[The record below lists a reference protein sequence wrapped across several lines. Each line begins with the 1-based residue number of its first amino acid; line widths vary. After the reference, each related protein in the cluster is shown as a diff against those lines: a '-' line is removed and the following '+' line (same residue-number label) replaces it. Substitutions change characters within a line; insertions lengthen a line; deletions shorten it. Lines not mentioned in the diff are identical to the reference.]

1 MVEIWIKFRYHYKK
15 RACSAQRG
23 VHGCGSIWKWNWIIW
38 CGAPPSAA
46 GRSRRGAFPIMSWYM
61 YFAVRATS
69 AWAAGSLRS
78 EQGILC
84 AFVPA
89 YCTVFP
95 LRGSPA
101 WSSTESISR
110 CRRTWTAFRCPR
122 LPKSNRP
129 AGWSLCSNPCLR
141 STSKKHIFING
152 GKIFC
157 SSRSYAKYS
166 PHCMGKMLPQS
177 LSVLKKCWS
186 ISMRTLPVR
195 LRWKSLLPAP
205 A

>member
-1 MVEIWIKFRYHYKK
+1 MWKHLEVELDYLVR
-15 RACSAQRG
+15 RATF
-23 VHGCGSIWKWNWIIW
+23 CGWQI
-38 CGAPPSAA
+38 AP
-46 GRSRRGAFPIMSWYM
+46 RRISIMSWYM
-61 YFAVRATS
+61 YFAVRRHLPGQPAVYS
-69 AWAAGSLRS
+69 PNR
-78 EQGILC
+78 ILC

-95 LRGSPA
+95 VARQPCMEFYGVHFTLPSDVDHSLPL
-101 WSSTESISR
+101 
-110 CRRTWTAFRCPR
+110 PR

-152 GKIFC
+152 GKMFC

-166 PHCMGKMLPQS
+166 PLTAWENAPAELIRIKSAGTYPS
-177 LSVLKKCWS
+177 ED
-186 ISMRTLPVR
+186 PAVR